1 MTALFIHVPM
11 FGSVNVDS
19 KPIVCA
25 HCKKNDWIW
34 QKASVVN
41 SDGNE
46 RILCMCGQPS
56 WINWPLLEPD
66 HISTWLNSEYCPH
79 RLCRIKYAEL
89 CKEMSWKGRA
99 KTGTR

>member
-1 MTALFIHVPM
+1 MATWALFIHVPM

-25 HCKKNDWIW
+25 RCGQNKWLWDKGP
-34 QKASVVN
+34 AVN

-46 RILCMCGQPS
+46 EIACADCGQTNL
-56 WINWPLLEPD
+56 IFWPVLEPD

-79 RLCRIKYAEL
+79 SLCRIKYAAL
-89 CKEMSWKGRA
+89 CREMEWKGH
-99 KTGTR
+99 